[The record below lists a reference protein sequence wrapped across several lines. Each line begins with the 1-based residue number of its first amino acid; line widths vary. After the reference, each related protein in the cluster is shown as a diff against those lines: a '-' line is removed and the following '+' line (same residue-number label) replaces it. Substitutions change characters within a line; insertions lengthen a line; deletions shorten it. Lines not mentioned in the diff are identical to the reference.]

1 MDNKSQKSIVDT
13 EMIQNLMDRTEKVTS
28 SFISINQKMLNLVN
42 QIKSK
47 PLDKDELQNV
57 EK

>member
-13 EMIQNLMDRTEKVTS
+13 EMIQNLMDRTEKVTN